1 MPKKIFVRHYQI
13 IFRRLL
19 FRRNLTYFKLCNS
32 YFLIIKTAKY
42 DTTLEALVINIAS
55 FRTKLNTMTKFSRCF
70 ELSLSAAGFE
80 DRRTKFRRMASAT
93 SNNVQGDHDREYIRS
108 IHLILMILSCF
119 FFLLGVL
126 GNAAVIIYNI
136 YLNYEKTLSSW
147 LVTNLATADLLVCLT
162 IYPKTITRYFLCK
175 EKFDDVFDKLNRS
188 TQHVS
193 LFLSTTMLL
202 SITVD
207 KYVFIARPLRYLLI
221 VTSQR
226 VKAVLCAIWL
236 TAAAQLPIVY
246 IYSKG
251 ERRWE
256 KRFRPNAVNSFQL
269 SRIIMLSIF
278 ILVIAILNYKMLKI
292 AQQQRK
298 CMASVNVVHPEQER
312 PAEIRLEQAEPEQLR
327 AKHNVAWLRR
337 LVKQMKAIK
346 TFAIIFGVLTIC
358 FIPYFVVTILASTCS
373 SCLPEFKSSLI
384 LYFFALQVVGINSI
398 ANAFIYALRHRK
410 YSRAYNKLLSA
421 IWERVTK

>member
-1 MPKKIFVRHYQI
+1 
-13 IFRRLL
+13 
-19 FRRNLTYFKLCNS
+19 
-32 YFLIIKTAKY
+32 
-42 DTTLEALVINIAS
+42 
-55 FRTKLNTMTKFSRCF
+55 
-70 ELSLSAAGFE
+70 
-80 DRRTKFRRMASAT
+80 
-93 SNNVQGDHDREYIRS
+93 
-108 IHLILMILSCF
+108 MILSF
-119 FFLLGVL
+119 LFLLLGVL

-162 IYPKTITRYFLCK
+162 IYPKTISRYFLFQ
-175 EKFDDVFDKLNRS
+175 EQFDDEFNKLNRS

-193 LFLSTTMLL
+193 IFLSTTMLL

-207 KYVFIARPLRYLLI
+207 RYVFIAKPLRYPLI

-236 TAAAQLPIVY
+236 TAAVQLPIVY

-251 ERRWE
+251 EREWQN
-256 KRFRPNAVNSFQL
+256 RFQSNAVKSFPL

-292 AQQQRK
+292 IQKQK
-298 CMASVNVVHPEQER
+298 KWIASVNVVHPEQER
-312 PAEIRLEQAEPEQLR
+312 PDEMRLKQAESEQFWS
-327 AKHNVAWLRR
+327 KHNVAWLHR
-337 LVKQMKAIK
+337 LAKQMKPIK

-358 FIPYFVVTILASTCS
+358 FIPYFVVTIFASTCS

-410 YSRAYNKLLSA
+410 YLRAYNKLFSA
-421 IWERVTK
+421 LWERVTK